1 MDSFLLSE
9 EIKEKR
15 GTKKVKSEERRV
27 KNEQGRIN
35 RDYLQLV

>member
-15 GTKKVKSEERRV
+15 GKKKVKSEERRV
-27 KNEQGRIN
+27 KNEQGRMN